1 MGGRG
6 EKLCVHPRSRGVT
19 FYFGDG
25 TSLYQKDPRKIMK
38 TLMDKLAT
46 TTVGDGKSPNIY
58 FVSKD
63 AKVICMTT
71 SYQLARKTW
80 EDLPTNVETAM
91 EDRKYGVIA
100 SNEPEEDGSKRL
112 VRIADF
118 RSFERFHPT
127 LAKT

>member
-1 MGGRG
+1 M
-6 EKLCVHPRSRGVT
+6 
-19 FYFGDG
+19 
-25 TSLYQKDPRKIMK
+25 YQKDPRKIMK
-38 TLMDKLAT
+38 TLMDELAT

-100 SNEPEEDGSKRL
+100 SNEPEENGSKRL
-112 VRIADF
+112 VLIEDF
-118 RSFERFHPT
+118 HTFERFHPT